1 MQNST
6 QNIHKIKQDMCDIGR
21 RIYNRQFAAAN
32 DGNITVRVGDNEVL
46 CTPTLHCKGY
56 LKPEDISHVDME
68 GNQFAGR
75 KKRSS
80 EALLHLE
87 IYKRRSDVKSVVHC
101 HPPHATAF
109 AIAREPIPQ
118 CILPEVEVFLGDVP
132 ITQYETPGGQSFA
145 DTITPFVD
153 RTNVI
158 ILANH
163 GTVSYGE
170 SVEQAYWWTEI
181 LDSYCR
187 MLMLARQLGNVEYL
201 NPQKSR
207 ELLDLKDK
215 WGFKDPRNTEAYK
228 DCDICA
234 NDIFRDSWEAAGVQQ
249 RAFSPPPPIKQSSQ
263 SKPSAAG
270 SSDSQP
276 KEEQLVKLITAEVMR
291 QLQQR

>member
-1 MQNST
+1 M
-6 QNIHKIKQDMCDIGR
+6 QNIHKIKQDICDIGQ

-32 DGNITVRVGDNEVL
+32 DGNITVRVSENEFL
-46 CTPTLHCKGY
+46 CTPTLHCKGF
-56 LKPEDISHVDME
+56 LKPDDICMIDIT
-68 GNQFAGR
+68 GKQIAGR

-87 IYKRRSDVKSVVHC
+87 IYKQREDIKSVVHC

-118 CILPEVEVFLGDVP
+118 CVLPEVEVFLGDVP
-132 ITQYETPGGQSFA
+132 ITKYETPGGQDFA
-145 DTITPFVD
+145 DTIIPFVK
-153 RTNVI
+153 RTNVM

-187 MLMLARQLGNVEYL
+187 MLMLAKQLGNVSFL
-201 NPQKSR
+201 SGTKSQ
-207 ELLDLKDK
+207 ELLDLKEQ
-215 WGFKDPRNTEAYK
+215 WGYKDPRNTPEYE

-234 NDIFRDSWEAAGVQQ
+234 NDIFRDSWAESGVQR
-249 RAFSPPPPIKQSSQ
+249 RAFPAPPPLK
-263 SKPSAAG
+263 
-270 SSDSQP
+270 SDASNG
-276 KEEQLVKLITAEVMR
+276 KTSVANEDELVKAITDEVIR
-291 QLQQR
+291 QLQA

>member
-1 MQNST
+1 MQNL
-6 QNIHKIKQDMCDIGR
+6 HKIKQDMCDIGR
-21 RIYNRQFAAAN
+21 RIYTRQFAAAN
-32 DGNITVRVGDNEVL
+32 DGNITVRVSENEVL
-46 CTPTLHCKGY
+46 CTPTLQCKGF
-56 LKPEDISHVDME
+56 LKPDDIALIDMT
-68 GNQFAGR
+68 GKQLAGR

-87 IYKRRSDVKSVVHC
+87 IYRQREDIRSVVHC

-132 ITQYETPGGQSFA
+132 ITKYETPGGQDFA
-145 DTITPFVD
+145 DTIIPFVKK
-153 RTNVI
+153 TNVM

-170 SVEQAYWWTEI
+170 TVEQAYWWTEI

-187 MLMLARQLGNVEYL
+187 MLMLAKQLGNVSFLSQE
-201 NPQKSR
+201 KSQ

-215 WGFKDPRNTEAYK
+215 WGYKDPRNTEDYK

-234 NDIFRDSWEAAGVQQ
+234 NDIFRDTWEDSGVQRRAFAAPPAAGTT
-249 RAFSPPPPIKQSSQ
+249 P
-263 SKPSAAG
+263 AAG
-270 SSDSQP
+270 MPEGVS
-276 KEEQLVKLITAEVMR
+276 EEQLVKMITDEVMR
-291 QLQQR
+291 QMKA